1 MDMSGGGLL
10 SAGQRRLLA
19 HTSDPRSAPGERLY
33 RTVLASAGIVVCGL
47 AILVGQA
54 AIAAVL
60 LYFLCA
66 QMIRWHS
73 VQLRGRYYSLICAVL
88 LAASMIAGG
97 ATVTDAVV
105 ALAVVLLGGEW
116 TGALRKA
123 YTEECNAANIDRLTE
138 ALTPRGF
145 CQVLELE
152 LQAARR
158 EARPV
163 GLVFLDLDHFK
174 VINDRHGHD
183 AGDLVLKELADR
195 LRQNLLSDDHIARL
209 GGDEF
214 VVFLRHIEG
223 DGAVE
228 RFRRLLK
235 HTVEGMH
242 FGLTA
247 SVGGLI
253 VRPDQI
259 ASPAEIIARAD
270 KLMYQVKHSGKA
282 DVIFEDL
289 RVASDAQAA

>member
-1 MDMSGGGLL
+1 M
-10 SAGQRRLLA
+10 
-19 HTSDPRSAPGERLY
+19 H
-33 RTVLASAGIVVCGL
+33 RTILASGGIVVCGF
-47 AILVGQA
+47 
-54 AIAAVL
+54 AVLTGGPTATPALL

-73 VQLRGRYYSLICAVL
+73 VQIRGRFYSLSCALL
-88 LAASMIAGG
+88 LAASMTAGG
-97 ATVTDAVV
+97 ATPIDAV
-105 ALAVVLLGGEW
+105 LAFAAVGLGGEW

-123 YTEECNAANIDRLTE
+123 YTEERNAANIDRLTE

-145 CQVLELE
+145 CQVLEVE

-158 EARPV
+158 EGRPV

-174 VINDRHGHD
+174 VVNDRHGHD

-195 LRQNLLSDDHIARL
+195 LRQNLLSEDHVARL

-214 VVFLRHIEG
+214 VVFLRHIES

-235 HTVEGMH
+235 QTVEGMH

-289 RVASDAQAA
+289 RFAPDVQAA